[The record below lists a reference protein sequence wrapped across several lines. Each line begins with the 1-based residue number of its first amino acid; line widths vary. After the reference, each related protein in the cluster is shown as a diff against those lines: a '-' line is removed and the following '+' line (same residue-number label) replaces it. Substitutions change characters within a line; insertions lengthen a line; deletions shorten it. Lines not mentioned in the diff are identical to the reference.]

1 MIITERFIFIHMH
14 KTGGQ
19 TLSDVILNCIQDN
32 RFIGYH
38 FPRSEVPAEFSKLP
52 IVGLV
57 RNPWSWYV
65 SWYSFNRRPNNH
77 NPLFKVISDGRP
89 EDFTS
94 TVRNLVNLGSDE
106 ELSRRQRDRLA
117 SILPDTLDFNSGVGL
132 TRHDIS
138 GFSDNGVGYYSWLFD
153 RMIGID
159 HDDRTLIGNFE
170 NLQHDFL
177 KIVEQLGVAEADALD
192 KALDRGERKNSSR
205 HSHYSHY
212 YDDELRQLIASKEQ
226 HLIERFG
233 YRFETVGPAEQPAD
247 SKTDP
252 DSDDHQGFRKL
263 LGRAN
268 NFLLVNRDFDTR
280 PLREKVMQ
288 ITDDAWA
295 ESDRSERY
303 EVHRQTETVMLIKFL
318 GGISIKPEIQPL
330 YAEFEEQLQPVLD
343 HIARYYQD
351 NGFVLRILLAKLTA
365 GGKIDEHVDSGYSL
379 LNVHR
384 IHIPII
390 TNEDVDFYVGGT
402 RKQMLA
408 GEFWEIDNVQKHA
421 VENNGDEDRVHMIVD
436 WMPNHAGLDVEAAIN
451 AVKSTETAPESQ
463 DIVSL
468 DDLIDKA
475 YEYQRAGNTHR
486 AQAGYR
492 YVLDIDPDHAVCN
505 NLMGMLYRQ
514 LRRYDEAIPFI
525 EAAIAAEPNDAKAHS
540 NLGQALLLQGKFVD
554 SVTSFQNALSLSPNL
569 ETARVGL
576 QRAQLEL
583 NGQTNTT
590 TG

>member
-19 TLSDVILNCIQDN
+19 TLSDVILNCIQDK

-38 FPRSEVPAEFSKLP
+38 FPRSEVPAEFSNLP
-52 IVGLV
+52 IVGMV

-77 NPLFKVISDGRP
+77 NPLFKVVSDGRP

-192 KALDRGERKNSSR
+192 KALNHSKRKNSSR

-226 HLIERFG
+226 HLIECFG
-233 YRFETVGPAEQPAD
+233 YRFETVGPAEVQAD
-247 SKTDP
+247 PNADLT
-252 DSDDHQGFRKL
+252 SDKHQGFRKL

-268 NFLLVNRDFDTR
+268 NFLLVNRDYDTR
-280 PLREKVMQ
+280 PLREKIVQ
-288 ITDDAWA
+288 ITDEVWA
-295 ESDRSERY
+295 ESDRSERFK
-303 EVHRQTETVMLIKFL
+303 VHRQTQTVLLIKYL
-318 GGISIKPEIQPL
+318 DEISTKPEIQPP
-330 YAEFEEQLQPVLD
+330 YAEFEELLRPVVD
-343 HIARYYQD
+343 HIANYYQD
-351 NGFVLRILLAKLTA
+351 NGFVLRILLTKLTA
-365 GGKIDEHVDSGYSL
+365 GSKIDEHVDFGYSL

-402 RKQMLA
+402 KKQMRA
-408 GEFWEIDNVQKHA
+408 GEFWEIDNARKHA
-421 VENNGDEDRVHMIVD
+421 VENNSDEDRVHMIVD
-436 WMPNHAGLDVEAAIN
+436 WMPNHAELDVEAAIK
-451 AVKSTETAPESQ
+451 AVKSADTAPESQ
-463 DIVSL
+463 DIESL
-468 DDLIDKA
+468 DNLIAKA
-475 YEYQRAGNTHR
+475 YECQRTGNTHH

-492 YVLDIDPDHAVCN
+492 YVLDIDPNHAVCN

-514 LRRYDEAIPFI
+514 LRRYDEAVPFI

-540 NLGQALLLQGKFVD
+540 NLGQALLLQGNYAD
-554 SVTSFQNALSLSPNL
+554 SVTSFQNALSLSPDL

-576 QRAQLEL
+576 QCAQLEL
-583 NGQTNTT
+583 NTGKQPGQS
-590 TG
+590 

>member
-19 TLSDVILNCIQDN
+19 TLSDVILNCIQDK

-38 FPRSEVPAEFSKLP
+38 FPRSEVPAEFSNLP
-52 IVGLV
+52 IVGMV

-77 NPLFKVISDGRP
+77 NLLFKVVSDGRP

-117 SILPDTLDFNSGVGL
+117 SILPETLDLNHGVGL
-132 TRHDIS
+132 TKHDIS

-177 KIVEQLGVAEADALD
+177 KIVEQLGVAESDALD
-192 KALDRGERKNSSR
+192 KALNHAERKNSSR

-226 HLIERFG
+226 HLIECFG
-233 YRFETVGPAEQPAD
+233 YRFETVGPAEVQAD
-247 SKTDP
+247 PNADP
-252 DSDDHQGFRKL
+252 TSDKHWGFRKL

-268 NFLLVNRDFDTR
+268 NFLLVNRDYDTR
-280 PLREKVMQ
+280 PLREKIVQ
-288 ITDDAWA
+288 ITDEVWA
-295 ESDRSERY
+295 ESDRSERFK
-303 EVHRQTETVMLIKFL
+303 VHRQTQTVLLIKYL
-318 GGISIKPEIQPL
+318 EGVSTKPEIQPP
-330 YAEFEEQLQPVLD
+330 YAEFEELLRPVVD
-343 HIARYYQD
+343 YIANYYQD
-351 NGFVLRILLAKLTA
+351 NGFVLRILLTKLTA
-365 GGKIDEHVDSGYSL
+365 GSKIDEHVDFGYSL

-402 RKQMLA
+402 KKQMRA
-408 GEFWEIDNVQKHA
+408 GEFWEIDNARKHA
-421 VENNGDEDRVHMIVD
+421 VENNSDEDRVHMIVD
-436 WMPNHAGLDVEAAIN
+436 WMPNHAELDVEAAIK
-451 AVKSTETAPESQ
+451 AVKSADTAPESQ
-463 DIVSL
+463 DIESL
-468 DDLIDKA
+468 DNLIAKA
-475 YEYQRAGNTHR
+475 YECQRTGNTHH

-492 YVLDIDPDHAVCN
+492 YVLDIDPNHAVCN

-514 LRRYDEAIPFI
+514 LRRYDEAVPFI

-540 NLGQALLLQGKFVD
+540 NLGQALLLQGNYAD
-554 SVTSFQNALSLSPNL
+554 SVTSFQNALSLSPDL

-583 NGQTNTT
+583 NAGKQPGQS
-590 TG
+590 